1 MSAKTQPPPEKPA
14 SAADRTS
21 AQCLSKPTSRPR
33 RVTWVP
39 CLPGE
44 RLLFPLLALGAF
56 LLLWQA
62 AAAWYG
68 SDYLLPGPAAVLLAL
83 LEVARSGMLL
93 EHVAVSLYRF
103 GVGYLLAALVALPLG
118 LVFGWYSRL
127 HQAFDPLIQVL
138 RPISP
143 VAWFPLAVLWFKIG
157 DLPAIFIIFIASFF
171 PMLLAT
177 IAAVRGVDRVY
188 IRVARNFGSSEWDL
202 LHKVV
207 IPAAF
212 PYITVGLHI
221 ALGVGWI
228 HLVAGEMLGA
238 QSGLGYFII
247 DARNFLRTDQVIA
260 GMLLVGLL
268 GLSLDRLMSWTER
281 RVRSR
286 W

>member
-1 MSAKTQPPPEKPA
+1 MRSPESRPQPSCPHQVAPEKR
-14 SAADRTS
+14 RTH
-21 AQCLSKPTSRPR
+21 
-33 RVTWVP
+33 WVP
-39 CLPGE
+39 VFPGE
-44 RLLFPLLALGAF
+44 RLLFPLLALALF

-62 AAAWYG
+62 GALLY
-68 SDYLLPGPAAVLLAL
+68 DNDHLLPGPAAVVLAL
-83 LEVARSGMLL
+83 LEVAKSGMLL
-93 EHVAVSLYRF
+93 EHILVSLYRF
-103 GVGYLLAALVALPLG
+103 GAGYLLAALLALPLG
-118 LVFGWYSRL
+118 MVLGWYSRL

-177 IAAVRGVDRVY
+177 IAAVRGVDHIY

-202 LHKVV
+202 LHKVI

-260 GMLLVGLL
+260 GMLLVGLM
-268 GLSLDRLMSWTER
+268 GLSLDRAMRWAAR
-281 RVRSR
+281 QVRSR